1 MLKIIIDIIIIILI
15 FIIIYQLIKC
25 FKRKKIEHLQN
36 NINFLKKE
44 NVIDFLKKDNDNYI
58 NNFTIY
64 DLKARKVNTKNEYIT
79 KITNC
84 IKNFNKNQINII
96 KEACIKADIFF
107 NNYNDLLKGKEI
119 AKLNWNFAL
128 SYYNNYE
135 YEEGM
140 PHTRNNIIFLS
151 DKIIPNEINSN
162 FVNTLIHEKIHIY
175 QRYNY
180 LIIEKI
186 INKLGYFNSD
196 YKKNIRS
203 RSNPDLN
210 ENIYINNNNE
220 ILECVYKNNN
230 PININDVDCFKN
242 KTYMEHPYELLAYE
256 IANKYKMN
264 QIEKFK
270 ELI

>member
-1 MLKIIIDIIIIILI
+1 MVYSPSRHPDRHQI
-15 FIIIYQLIKC
+15 Q
-25 FKRKKIEHLQN
+25 
-36 NINFLKKE
+36 
-44 NVIDFLKKDNDNYI
+44 
-58 NNFTIY
+58 
-64 DLKARKVNTKNEYIT
+64 NEYIT

-175 QRYNY
+175 QRYNKAK
-180 LIIEKI
+180 INKVIE
-186 INKLGYFNSD
+186 KLGYKEIDNMHID
-196 YKKNIRS
+196 KI

-210 ENIYINNNNE
+210 NTIYIDNENNISGCIYNSD
-220 ILECVYKNNN
+220 N
-230 PININDVDCFKN
+230 PNSITDANCINSDVKL
-242 KTYMEHPYELLAYE
+242 EHPYELMAYQIADLYKYNNME
-256 IANKYKMN
+256 IYKN
-264 QIEKFK
+264 I
-270 ELI
+270 

>member
-175 QRYNY
+175 QRYNPE
-180 LIIEKI
+180 IIETI
-186 INKLGYFNSD
+186 INKLNF
-196 YKKNIRS
+196 KKVNYLLDKKIRS
-203 RSNPDLN
+203 HPDLN
-210 ENIYINNNNE
+210 KNTYIDNNNKKFG
-220 ILECVYKNNN
+220 CYYKTENPKSIQDVNCLNNN
-230 PININDVDCFKN
+230 VI
-242 KTYMEHPYELLAYE
+242 YEHQYEYIAYI
-256 IANKYKMN
+256 IANKYNEDTLNKYLH
-264 QIEKFK
+264 I
-270 ELI
+270 